1 MLTVSYV
8 YVLALFLLCCLFR
21 WRQRP
26 KKFPPGPLG
35 IPILGITPFVGS
47 RMEKYLASY
56 YAKYGG
62 VMSFRLATKDWIIL
76 NDIEAITQAYSKQ
89 GESFSGRPQSYLFD
103 KLTEGCGIA
112 FANGPRWQEQRRF
125 VLTALKT
132 LGMGKKGMEEIIK
145 TENQHFIS
153 VIQNSGGK
161 VHILKEIRRL
171 EANIISKVLIGKR
184 FDYTDERLN
193 SIIDCRPTSSVV
205 LSLPFLRFIPPF
217 RESYKKLVS
226 NTQHVISK

>member
-8 YVLALFLLCCLFR
+8 YVLALFSLYYLFR

-62 VMSFRLATKDWIIL
+62 VMSFRLATKDWIVL

-132 LGMGKKGMEEIIK
+132 LGMGKKGMEEMIK
-145 TENQHFIS
+145 EENQCFIS

-161 VHILKEIRRL
+161 VHILVRIFL
-171 EANIISKVLIGKR
+171 SL
-184 FDYTDERLN
+184 
-193 SIIDCRPTSSVV
+193 RPTSSVV

-217 RESYKKLVS
+217 RESYKKLIS